1 MSLSC
6 SLEKL
11 NYRGKRRNNMGLTC
25 KKIGKMKSI
34 TKKLENELLKEKK
47 LKRDKKEGENDKKSQ

>member
-1 MSLSC
+1 
-6 SLEKL
+6 
-11 NYRGKRRNNMGLTC
+11 MGLTC

-47 LKRDKKEGENDKKSQ
+47 LKKDKKEGENNKKFQQDR